1 MGIVLSDWVA
11 QGKLRPVYILRPV
24 LSTPSPIDPALV
36 VLCLDDEDAVGRYDD
51 VVDLRGSVSLPKV
64 YIIERIVALREGR

>member
-24 LSTPSPIDPALV
+24 LSTPSSIDPALV
-36 VLCLDDEDAVGRYDD
+36 VLGLDDEDAVGRYDD
-51 VVDLRGSVSLPKV
+51 VVDLRGSTSLPEEYVIK
-64 YIIERIVALREGR
+64 RKVALREGR